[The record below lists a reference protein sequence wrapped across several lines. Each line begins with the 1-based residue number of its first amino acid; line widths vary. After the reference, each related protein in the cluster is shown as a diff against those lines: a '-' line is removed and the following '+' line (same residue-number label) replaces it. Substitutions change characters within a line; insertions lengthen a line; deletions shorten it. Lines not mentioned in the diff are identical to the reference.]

1 MHITI
6 KLISVV
12 SLLMLLT
19 TASFSEETLWG
30 STFGACNTIT
40 VVAGLDTF
48 INAKSYGEM
57 AVSFEPDTIG
67 TDTSATVTLQACSTN
82 AVTSCV
88 DYDYDSDGDGVPDTN
103 ILDGLAIQTTGVRG
117 IVGINHLRVQI
128 GSAPSGTDS
137 PTFTFCWG
145 Q

>member
-19 TASFSEETLWG
+19 TVSFSEEKLWG

-117 IVGINHLRVQI
+117 IVGINYLRVQV
-128 GSAPSGTDS
+128 GSAPTSSAS
-137 PTFTFCWG
+137 PMFTFCWG